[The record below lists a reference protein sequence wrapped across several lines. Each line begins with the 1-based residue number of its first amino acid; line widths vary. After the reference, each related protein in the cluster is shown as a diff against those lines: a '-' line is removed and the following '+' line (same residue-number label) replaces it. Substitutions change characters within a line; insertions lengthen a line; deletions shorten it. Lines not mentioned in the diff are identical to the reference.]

1 MGNYQEYS
9 RLKKLKFINNAIV
22 LTIISVLVIWA
33 YTSADVNLMVFV
45 VGFKNILS
53 FIFLDLLPPDFSNA
67 QVYLMPILE
76 TLYMSYIAA
85 IFSIIMS
92 VVMGIL
98 AADNIS
104 PHPFIASVARG
115 IIGFIRAVPTLVL
128 ALFLVATFGI
138 GMFAGIIAIAIGGVG
153 TLGKAYA
160 DNIQEVDEGQMEA
173 IRATGANWF
182 QVLGQGVWPQFKPS
196 FIAWSFYNF
205 DTNIR
210 SASVIGLI
218 GAGGIGFYLNTSI
231 KLFQYR
237 EAAFGIMLIFILIMV
252 VEHFTAKLRKQVL

>member
-22 LTIISVLVIWA
+22 LIIISALVIWA
-33 YTSADVNLMVFV
+33 YTSVDVNLMVFI
-45 VGFKNILS
+45 VGFRNILS
-53 FIFLDLLPPDFSNA
+53 FVFIDLLPPDFSNA
-67 QVYLMPILE
+67 QVYITPILE

-85 IFSIIMS
+85 IFSVIIS
-92 VVMGIL
+92 IVVGIL
-98 AADNIS
+98 AADNLS
-104 PHPFIASVARG
+104 PHPFIASVSRG

-128 ALFLVATFGI
+128 ALFLVGAFGI
-138 GMFAGIIAIAIGGVG
+138 GMFAGIVAIAIGGVG

-160 DNIQEVDEGQMEA
+160 DNIQEIDEGQIEA

-210 SASVIGLI
+210 SASVVGLI
-218 GAGGIGFYLNTSI
+218 GAGGIGFYLNTNI
-231 KLFQYR
+231 KLFQYQ
-237 EAAFGIMLIFILIMV
+237 EAAFGIMLIFILIMII
-252 VEHFTAKLRKQVL
+252 EYLTSKLRKQVL